1 MIYYFI
7 IPNRRRKCK
16 PFIIIF
22 PYTII
27 VVYGM
32 IIIDAISQCILPFW
46 RGSPSQTFKNSELF
60 LMTEQEKERQS
71 VHKTFKGEIKKI
83 KELKGFSAKVG
94 YIFDYYTAHIIFIV
108 VTIVFFFVRMIPG
121 DPARMIAG
129 EQATLEDVENVREA
143 LGLNLPV
150 GQQYIKY
157 MKGLLHGDLGTSMRT
172 KRPVAEELAVRYPN
186 TVKLTLVAITWSV
199 LVGILLGVWSSRH
212 RSRWQ
217 DYLGMTIA
225 VSGISIPNFWIG
237 FMLISLFAVKLHWLP
252 ATGAGSFKNLILP
265 GLTLGTN
272 IMAIL
277 ARFTRSSMIEQL
289 KEDYIRTGRSKGIG
303 ETAITWRHAFRN
315 SMISVVTVVGMQFGF
330 LLGGSVITEAVF
342 AYNGIGQLLVT
353 SVSFRD
359 YPCIQ
364 SLILIFSLHFIVINF
379 VVDILYAILNPE
391 IQLS

>member
-1 MIYYFI
+1 MFNVELDYNMSAWKKTLIAGLISY
-7 IPNRRRKCK
+7 
-16 PFIIIF
+16 
-22 PYTII
+22 
-27 VVYGM
+27 
-32 IIIDAISQCILPFW
+32 IDA
-46 RGSPSQTFKNSELF
+46 GS
-60 LMTEQEKERQS
+60 
-71 VHKTFKGEIKKI
+71 
-83 KELKGFSAKVG
+83 
-94 YIFDYYTAHIIFIV
+94 IV
-108 VTIVFFFVRMIPG
+108 
-121 DPARMIAG
+121 AG
-129 EQATLEDVENVREA
+129 AS
-143 LGLNLPV
+143 GL
-150 GQQYIKY
+150 
-157 MKGLLHGDLGTSMRT
+157 SM
-172 KRPVAEELAVRYPN
+172 
-186 TVKLTLVAITWSV
+186 
-199 LVGILLGVWSSRH
+199 
-212 RSRWQ
+212 WQ

-225 VSGISIPNFWIG
+225 VSGISLPNFWIG

-303 ETAITWRHAFRN
+303 ETPITWRHAFRN

-359 YPCIQ
+359 YSCIQ
-364 SLILIFSLHFIVINF
+364 SLILIFSLHFVVINF
-379 VVDILYAILNPE
+379 VVDILYAVLNPE